1 LGQLQNIYKLF
12 KHGIN
17 SENEG
22 EEEIM
27 DLIDQMKVLSSK
39 LSKEVDMI
47 KTEEATKNAFVMPF
61 LAALGYNVFDPSEVV
76 PEFTADV
83 GVKKG
88 EKVDYAIFKDG
99 EPTILIECKQC
110 GTDLEEKHASQLYRY
125 FSVTKARFG
134 ILTNGMIYRFF
145 SDIEEPNK
153 MDNKPFLEIN
163 LVDLRETQIEEL
175 KRFSKSSFNLDEIL
189 TAATELKYTREI
201 KKILAEQI
209 QNPSEEFIKL
219 IATQVYGGR
228 LTATVKQQFNEL
240 VKRAFMQF
248 MNEWLNERLKSA
260 MVEEKAPIVF
270 AQPPVVEEVVPEKIG
285 IVTTEQEIEGFHIV
299 KSIVRTVVDLNR
311 VVMRDTLSYCGILL
325 DDNSR
330 KPICRLYFNNPKS
343 LSLVVFVGEER
354 KEAKFPIE
362 RVDGI
367 YQYAEQLTAIIAM
380 YENKS
385 KKLEKAE

>member
-1 LGQLQNIYKLF
+1 
-12 KHGIN
+12 
-17 SENEG
+17 
-22 EEEIM
+22 M
-27 DLIDQMKVLSSK
+27 DLVDQMKALSSK
-39 LSKEVDMI
+39 VSKQIEMI

-61 LAALGYNVFDPSEVV
+61 LAALGYNVFDPTEVV
-76 PEFTADV
+76 PEFCADV

-88 EKVDYAIFKDG
+88 EKVDYAILKEG
-99 EPTILIECKQC
+99 EPTILIECKWC
-110 GTDLEEKHASQLYRY
+110 GTDLDQEHASQLYRY

-134 ILTNGMIYRFF
+134 VLTNGVIYRFF

-163 LVDLRETQIEEL
+163 LADLRDPQIEEL
-175 KRFSKSSFNLDEIL
+175 KRFSKGSFNLDEIL

-219 IATQVYGGR
+219 ITTQVYSGR
-228 LTATVKQQFNEL
+228 LTANVKQQFSEL

-260 MVEEKAPIVF
+260 MVEEKAPASV
-270 AQPPVVEEVVPEKIG
+270 AQAPIVEEVVSEG
-285 IVTTEQEIEGFHIV
+285 SRIVTTEQEIEGFHIV

-343 LSLVVFVGEER
+343 LSLVVFEGEER
-354 KEAKFPIE
+354 KEKKFPIE
-362 RVDGI
+362 SVNGI
-367 YQYAEQLTAIIAM
+367 YQYAEQLTAIITM
-380 YENKS
+380 YESKL
-385 KKLEKAE
+385 KKLDKTE

>member
-1 LGQLQNIYKLF
+1 
-12 KHGIN
+12 
-17 SENEG
+17 
-22 EEEIM
+22 M
-27 DLIDQMKVLSSK
+27 DLVDQIKTLSSK
-39 LSKEVDMI
+39 VPKQIEMI

-76 PEFTADV
+76 PEFCADV
-83 GVKKG
+83 GLKKG
-88 EKVDYAIFKDG
+88 EKVDYAIFKEG
-99 EPTILIECKQC
+99 EPTILIECKWC
-110 GTDLEEKHASQLYRY
+110 GTNLDQEHASQLYRY

-134 ILTNGMIYRFF
+134 VLTNGIIYRFF

-153 MDNKPFLEIN
+153 MDSKPFLEIN
-163 LVDLRETQIEEL
+163 LLDLRDTQIEEL
-175 KRFSKSSFNLDEIL
+175 KRFSKASFNLDEIL

-260 MVEEKAPIVF
+260 MVEEKTPAAVVAP
-270 AQPPVVEEVVPEKIG
+270 APVVEEVVAPEG
-285 IVTTEQEIEGFHIV
+285 SRIVTTEQEIEGFHIV

-330 KPICRLYFNNPKS
+330 RPICRLYFNNPKS
-343 LSLVVFVGEER
+343 LSLVVFVGVGEER
-354 KEAKFPIE
+354 KEVKYPLKS
-362 RVDGI
+362 VDGI
-367 YQYAEQLTAIIAM
+367 YQYAEQLIAIIAV
-380 YENKS
+380 YESKAKKS
-385 KKLEKAE
+385 EKAE